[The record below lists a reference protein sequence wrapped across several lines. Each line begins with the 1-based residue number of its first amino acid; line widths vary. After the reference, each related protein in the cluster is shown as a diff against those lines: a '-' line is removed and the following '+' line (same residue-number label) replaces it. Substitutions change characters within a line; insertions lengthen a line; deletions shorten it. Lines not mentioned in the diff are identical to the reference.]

1 MDRGAWQAPV
11 HGIAKNWIRLRMLV
25 RSLWDLPNLGIEPWS
40 PILWADSLLTETPVD
55 FQISLAV
62 CLLSPLMFN

>member
-11 HGIAKNWIRLRMLV
+11 HGTAKSWIQLRMLV
-25 RSLWDLPNLGIEPWS
+25 LSIWDLPNPGIKPWS
-40 PILWADSLLTETPVD
+40 PILQADSLLTETPVD

-62 CLLSPLMFN
+62 YLLSPLMFN